1 MPIPRFPV
9 ASAVALLL
17 CASQAPGFELPSAA
31 TPTPTTRPAVSV
43 VDLVLPQYKAAV
55 AEVVKAPTL
64 SAKASEDPFTAHARV
79 YDWLLDHPD
88 RASAAWR
95 RMNVPC
101 VEIADL
107 GDGRFRWADGRGG
120 ELTWRAVGRYAD
132 GVVWYATGKVNP
144 GSLLPTIP
152 VKAVAV
158 LRAPRA
164 MIAQSDGKAVLEPSL
179 SVYLLT
185 DSRAAQVVTR
195 MVGPAAPRLAEQGA
209 DQLLLFFSGPAR
221 HIHRHPEQSE
231 TLLAPPNGK

>member
-9 ASAVALLL
+9 ASVVALVLAVSQSPGSEPTAA
-17 CASQAPGFELPSAA
+17 ASS
-31 TPTPTTRPAVSV
+31 PTTRPAVSV

-64 SAKASEDPFTAHARV
+64 SARASEDPFTAHARV

-88 RASAAWR
+88 RASVAWR

-101 VEIADL
+101 VEIGDL
-107 GDGRFRWADGRGG
+107 GDGRFRWADGNGS
-120 ELTWRAVGRYAD
+120 ELVWRAVGRYAD
-132 GVVWYATGKVNP
+132 GVVWYATGKVKP
-144 GSLLPTIP
+144 GTLLPTVP

-158 LRAPRA
+158 LRAPRTP
-164 MIAQSDGKAVLEPSL
+164 ITGSDGKAVLEPAI

-185 DSRAAQVVTR
+185 DNRAAQAVLR
-195 MVGPAAPRLAEQGA
+195 MVGPAAPRMAEQGA

-221 HIHRHPEQSE
+221 HVHRHPDQAES
-231 TLLAPPNGK
+231 LLAPKTKTN

>member
-9 ASAVALLL
+9 ASVIALLL
-17 CASQAPGFELPSAA
+17 TVPQTPGAEPAAVAAPAA
-31 TPTPTTRPAVSV
+31 GRPAVSV

-64 SAKASEDPFTAHARV
+64 SAQASEDPFTAHARV

-88 RASAAWR
+88 RASVAWR

-101 VEIADL
+101 VEIDAL
-107 GDGRFRWADGRGG
+107 GDGRFRWADGKGG
-120 ELTWRAVGRYAD
+120 ELVWRAVGRYAD

-144 GSLLPTIP
+144 GALLPTIP

-164 MIAQSDGKAVLEPSL
+164 PVANTDGKAVLEPTL

-185 DSRAAQVVTR
+185 DNRAAQAVLRV
-195 MVGPAAPRLAEQGA
+195 VGPAAPRMAEQGA

-221 HIHRHPEQSE
+221 HVHRHPDQAES
-231 TLLAPPNGK
+231 LLAPKSK

>member
-1 MPIPRFPV
+1 MPIPRFPAASV
-9 ASAVALLL
+9 AALLL
-17 CASQAPGFELPSAA
+17 AVAQALGSEPSAA
-31 TPTPTTRPAVSV
+31 ATPATARPAPSV

-88 RASAAWR
+88 RASVAWR

-101 VEIADL
+101 VDIDDL
-107 GDGRFRWADGRGG
+107 GDGRFRWEDGKGG
-120 ELTWRAVGRYAD
+120 ELVWRAVGRYAD

-164 MIAQSDGKAVLEPSL
+164 TIANTDGKAVLEPTL

-185 DSRAAQVVTR
+185 DNRAAKAVLRV
-195 MVGPAAPRLAEQGA
+195 VGPAAPRMAEQGA

-221 HIHRHPEQSE
+221 HVHRHPDQAES
-231 TLLAPPNGK
+231 LLAPKGK